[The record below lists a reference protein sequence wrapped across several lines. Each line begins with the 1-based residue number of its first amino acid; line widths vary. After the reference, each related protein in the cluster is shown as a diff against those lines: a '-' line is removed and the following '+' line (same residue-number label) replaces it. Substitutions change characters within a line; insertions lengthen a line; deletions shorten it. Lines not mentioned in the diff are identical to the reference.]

1 MPTDPRPSL
10 SDDREWGPPV
20 PFYDDGR
27 ASLYLGDCREWLP
40 RLTSDVLVTDPPF
53 NVGKD
58 YGASTDDLAS
68 DEYAELMRAVA
79 ELGPARQAWVTPTN
93 RLTLFSQL
101 LGPDAR
107 PVVVRRGA
115 KGPKRW
121 GWYDQ
126 FDMILVRGKPT
137 RWESNLWD
145 GIRLKGEGYFFREEH
160 YDHPGYTPYALIS
173 KLVGLMAEPGQVVI
187 DPFAGTGT
195 TLVAAKS
202 LGCHA
207 LGIELEQRWCDIASS
222 RLCQEVLAA

>member
-1 MPTDPRPSL
+1 MDVWY
-10 SDDREWGPPV
+10 SDKQVR
-20 PFYDDGR
+20 
-27 ASLYLGDCREWLP
+27 LIHGDCRDHLAGIDA
-40 RLTSDVLVTDPPF
+40 DVLVTDPPF

-58 YGASTDDLAS
+58 YGASKDDLAS
-68 DEYAELMRAVA
+68 DEYAALMRYVA
-79 ELGPARQAWVTPTN
+79 EEGPERQAWVTPTN

-101 LGPDAR
+101 LGEDAR

-115 KGPKRW
+115 KGPKRF

-126 FDMILVRGKPT
+126 FDLILVRGKPT

-173 KLVGLMAEPGQVVI
+173 KLVGLMAEPGQTVV

-202 LGCHA
+202 LGCQA
-207 LGIELEQRWCDIASS
+207 VGTELERRWCDIATS
-222 RLCQEVLAA
+222 RLVQQVMDYGEAA